1 VFQKATVALCC
12 SPPPRIL
19 LFVATLLLCNPAL
32 ANVGSGSAELT
43 EPAKAILD
51 NVAVSLSEHPQLRLE
66 IAGHTDAQGSAD
78 FNQALSQ
85 NRAEAVREYLIGQG
99 ENEENLSAKGYG
111 EAQPL
116 ADNASNEG
124 RAKNR
129 RVELNRL

>member
-1 VFQKATVALCC
+1 MLF
-12 SPPPRIL
+12 SPRIL
-19 LFVATLLLCNPAL
+19 LFVATILPAL